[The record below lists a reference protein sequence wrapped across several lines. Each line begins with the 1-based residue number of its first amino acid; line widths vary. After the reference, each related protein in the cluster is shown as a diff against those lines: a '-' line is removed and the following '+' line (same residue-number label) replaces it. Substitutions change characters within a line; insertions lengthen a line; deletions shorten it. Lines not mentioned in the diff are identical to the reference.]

1 MSVHDPGPAHLA
13 VDRTGKNVLT
23 TNYPLGSV
31 TVLPILDGGRLG
43 DVSDF
48 VRHKGSSV
56 NPQRQQG
63 PHAHSVTMSPDN
75 RFALVA
81 DLGIDQVIVYPFDAA
96 NGKLGA
102 PHAVKVHPGAGP
114 RHLTFSPDG
123 RFVYLIN
130 EMGSTV
136 TVFAYEAS
144 PGNLTE
150 RQTITTL
157 PSGFSGENGSAE
169 IQILPSGK
177 FVYASNRGD
186 DSIAVF
192 AVDRVKGTL
201 TFVERVPT
209 EGKTPRNFAID
220 PSDTW
225 LLAANQNSNNLVT
238 FRINPKT
245 GRLTPTGQVLEV
257 NAPVCIQFVPL
268 P

>member
-1 MSVHDPGPAHLA
+1 
-13 VDRTGKNVLT
+13 
-23 TNYPLGSV
+23 V

-43 DVSDF
+43 DASDF
-48 VRHKGSSV
+48 VRHKGSSL
-56 NPQRQQG
+56 NPTRQQG

-96 NGKLGA
+96 KGKLGV
-102 PHAVKVHPGAGP
+102 PHVVKVHPGAGP
-114 RHLTFSPDG
+114 RHLTFSPNG

-144 PGNLTE
+144 AGNLTE
-150 RQTITTL
+150 LQTITTL
-157 PSGFSGENGSAE
+157 PSGFSGENGAAE

-192 AVDRVKGTL
+192 AVDRVEGTL
-201 TFVERVPT
+201 TFVERIST
-209 EGKTPRNFAID
+209 AGKTPRNFTID
-220 PSDTW
+220 PSGAW
-225 LLAANQNSNNLVT
+225 LLAANQNSNNIVT
-238 FRINPKT
+238 FRINQKT
-245 GRLTPTGQVLEV
+245 GRLTPTGQVLELS
-257 NAPVCIQFVPL
+257 APVCIQFVPL